1 MRLADTNRRKAAIL
15 NGLLI
20 GVGDASAVS
29 MVPLGLGAA
38 STLVH
43 EDAAP
48 DAGEQSPATVREL
61 PCKDR
66 SRLHT
71 YGGGGDVNP
80 CDEQRFTAL
89 YREHH
94 PAVDA
99 YVRRRLG
106 GSPASDDVVA
116 EVFLTAW
123 RRLDEIPR
131 RAVLPWLY
139 ATARR
144 TLANAYRA
152 ERRRADLVEEVARQP
167 HGHAADPAEGVAGQL
182 AVAAAFEALSEADRE
197 VLRLA
202 LWEEL
207 PARQAAKVVGCSTAA
222 FHVRLHRARA
232 RLRHHLGLVQ
242 HGPARRASTILGG
255 ADA

>member
-20 GVGDASAVS
+20 GVGDALAVS

-38 STLVH
+38 STLVQ

-222 FHVRLHRARA
+222 FHVRLHRART

-242 HGPARRASTILGG
+242 HGPARRASRILGG

>member
-1 MRLADTNRRKAAIL
+1 MDS
-15 NGLLI
+15 
-20 GVGDASAVS
+20 SA
-29 MVPLGLGAA
+29 
-38 STLVH
+38 
-43 EDAAP
+43 
-48 DAGEQSPATVREL
+48 
-61 PCKDR
+61 
-66 SRLHT
+66 
-71 YGGGGDVNP
+71 
-80 CDEQRFTAL
+80 EQRFTAL

-131 RAVLPWLY
+131 KAVLPWLY

-152 ERRRADLVEEVARQP
+152 EQRRLDLMEEVARQP
-167 HGHAADPAEGVAGQL
+167 HGHAADPAEGVTGQF
-182 AVAAAFEALSEADRE
+182 AVAAAFGALSETDRE

-232 RLRHHLGLVQ
+232 RLRHHLDLIQ
-242 HGPARRASTILGG
+242 HGPAQRATAILGG

>member
-1 MRLADTNRRKAAIL
+1 M
-15 NGLLI
+15 
-20 GVGDASAVS
+20 
-29 MVPLGLGAA
+29 
-38 STLVH
+38 
-43 EDAAP
+43 
-48 DAGEQSPATVREL
+48 
-61 PCKDR
+61 
-66 SRLHT
+66 
-71 YGGGGDVNP
+71 NP

-207 PARQAAKVVGCSTAA
+207 PARQAEGVVHAGTVEDRAGRTGEA
-222 FHVRLHRARA
+222 FSLTDRSGGLPGKRTLVFDPRTGNLLADEEQILSDTGKLNVEPYSVIGYVTFVTSERLA
-232 RLRHHLGLVQ
+232 
-242 HGPARRASTILGG
+242 
-255 ADA
+255 